1 MQDKQ
6 NQQLLLLIYLIFQ
19 HLSSLNL
26 LFQIYFSL
34 IQPYSTLFQ
43 IVESVH
49 AGILRSVTQ
58 QFFDSEQLVVLGDTV
73 GS

>member
-6 NQQLLLLIYLIFQ
+6 NQQLLLLISLIFQ
-19 HLSSLNL
+19 HLPSQNL
-26 LFQIYFSL
+26 LFQIYFSV
-34 IQPYSTLFQ
+34 ISTLFQ

-49 AGILRSVTQ
+49 SGILRSVTQ
-58 QFFDSEQLVVLGDTV
+58 QFLDSEQLVVLGDTV